1 MGPRLL
7 EANLALD
14 TQGKETPGFLQR
26 TVRKDLGL
34 PGTGFQKAPLGR
46 ALSSNLSLEEQIQ
59 DSLIYAMKD
68 FFLDPLFRTALKP
81 NSDRSASSRP
91 PAALEESDSPFPQS
105 VCLYR

>member
-14 TQGKETPGFLQR
+14 TQGKYLRHLAFFKGQSERIWDYRGPAFKKHLW
-26 TVRKDLGL
+26 
-34 PGTGFQKAPLGR
+34 A
-46 ALSSNLSLEEQIQ
+46 SSNLSLEEQIQ

>member
-14 TQGKETPGFLQR
+14 TQGNKHLAFFKGQSERIWDYRGPAF
-26 TVRKDLGL
+26 K
-34 PGTGFQKAPLGR
+34 KHGR
-46 ALSSNLSLEEQIQ
+46 ALSSNRSLEEQIQ
-59 DSLIYAMKD
+59 DTLIYAMKD